1 MDDDFNIAEHFKDFN
16 DVLFDLTPP
25 SWASRVTKNLELLLI
40 DHAHCER
47 KAAQTAMTLIYRF
60 PAHPFVPSLSKLV
73 REEMVHFEQ
82 VIKHMGRRDIFY
94 RSLKPSEYGAFMGK
108 MINKDPKHLLIDTL
122 IVAAIIEARSCERM
136 EIISRFLDGDLKR
149 FYQRLHDAEKR
160 HCIQYLN
167 FAQQCSSDPIKPKLF
182 AFAKQESNWLN
193 QKSNL
198 VRFHSPHGSD

>member
-1 MDDDFNIAEHFKDFN
+1 MDNHSHIKDHFEDYN
-16 DVLFDLTPP
+16 DVLFDATPP
-25 SWASRVTKNLELLLI
+25 SWASRVTQDLELLLI

-60 PAHPFVPSLSKLV
+60 PEQPFVSSLSKLV

-82 VIKHMGRRDIFY
+82 VIKHLKRRKKTY

-108 MINKDPKHLLIDTL
+108 MINKDPKHFLIDTL
-122 IVAAIIEARSCERM
+122 IIAAIIEARSCERM
-136 EIISRFLDGDLKR
+136 AMISDYLDGDLKR

-160 HCIQYLN
+160 HCIQYLH
-167 FAQQCSSDPIKPKLF
+167 FAQQCSIESIQSKINEF
-182 AFAKQESNWLN
+182 SQQESHWLN
-193 QKSNL
+193 QKSHL